1 MPTYGYECT
10 ECADQFEIVQSIKDD
25 ALTTCEKCGGK
36 LRKRVYPVGISF
48 KGSGFYVNDYKGA
61 PPPSKAGG
69 EGSKSG
75 GSSEPAKSETAPAA
89 DSAPKS
95 EPAKT
100 ETAKAEPAK
109 PVTPSAS

>member
-10 ECADQFEIVQSIKDD
+10 GCADQFEIMQSIKDD

-48 KGSGFYVNDYKGA
+48 KGSGFYVNDYKGSA
-61 PPPSKAGG
+61 PTAGG
-69 EGSKSG
+69 GESAKSS
-75 GSSEPAKSETAPAA
+75 GSSEPAKSESSST

-109 PVTPSAS
+109 TTPAA